1 MSVKSFGF
9 NDQGEQVYLYTVENE
24 YLSVSVTNYGA
35 TMVSLIE
42 KKTGIDVLLGYDN
55 VEGYLTHA
63 GHLGGFIGRTA
74 NRIKDAEFSLNGEV
88 YTLEK
93 NSKGNNIH
101 GGELGFDRVMYE
113 AEETENSVVFH
124 RVSPDGEAGYPGDLD
139 VTVTFTLL
147 EDGVEL
153 KAEGMKSVIIRNIVT
168 FEKGERQLWQ

>member
-1 MSVKSFGF
+1 MAVRSFGF
-9 NDQGEQVYLYTVENE
+9 NKEGEEVFLYTIENDNIK
-24 YLSVSVTNYGA
+24 LSVTNYGA

-55 VEGYLTHA
+55 VEGYLAHA

-74 NRIKDAEFSLNGEV
+74 NRIKDAEFTLNGEV

-124 RVSPDGEAGYPGDLD
+124 RISPDGEAGYPGDLD

-153 KAEGMKSVIIRNIVT
+153 SPVGGKIGDILT
-168 FEKGERQLWQ
+168 FKNN